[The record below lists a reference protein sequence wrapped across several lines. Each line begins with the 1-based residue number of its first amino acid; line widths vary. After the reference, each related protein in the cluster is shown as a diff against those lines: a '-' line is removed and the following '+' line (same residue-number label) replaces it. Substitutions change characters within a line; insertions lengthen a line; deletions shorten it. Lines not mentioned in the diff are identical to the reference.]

1 MLVDGVPAH
10 LGQKVDPEIARV
22 EIDGIPLPIK
32 PGLVHYLVY
41 KPTGVIS
48 TADDPQG
55 RPICRG
61 NRAWRHEGVPRGPTR
76 RRERRFADRHE
87 RR

>member
-1 MLVDGVPAH
+1 MLVDGIPAH
-10 LGQKVDPEIARV
+10 LGQKVDPETAKV

-55 RPICRG
+55 RPTVVQFVPDDT
-61 NRAWRHEGVPRGPTR
+61 GVPLGRLVV
-76 RRERRFADRHE
+76 ERRFADRHE